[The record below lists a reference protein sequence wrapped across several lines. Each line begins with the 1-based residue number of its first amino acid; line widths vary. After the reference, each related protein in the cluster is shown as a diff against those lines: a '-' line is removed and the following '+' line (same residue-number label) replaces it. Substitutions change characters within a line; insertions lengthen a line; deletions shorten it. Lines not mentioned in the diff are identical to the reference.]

1 MNSEWL
7 IALYYFNSIQ
17 NSEFTIHYSLFII
30 PLLALL
36 LTPDSFI

>member
-17 NSEFTIHYSLFII
+17 NSEFTIHYQYCPII
-30 PLLALL
+30 
-36 LTPDSFI
+36 S